1 MMTSQLPENNE
12 VQYRPAY
19 YPTIKQAWWLMA
31 VMMLMQIPAVIPS
44 IGLKLAA
51 EKLELPVLD
60 MIGQTLAYVLAFGLT
75 IWYAFGKR
83 GSRTLSFATVPAI
96 VYPVAAIGM
105 IALGLLAEPLV
116 STIPMPEKLNE
127 LLRELFNKDMVIT
140 AVIAAPI
147 LEEVLFR
154 GIIEDGFLKQYSP
167 AKSIIWSAVIFG
179 VIHMIPAQ
187 ALNACLLGLAFG
199 WLYYR
204 TRSLWLCMF
213 LHFVNNSL
221 SSLPLFFDDALQ
233 MDVNTT
239 RLWIGN
245 DGLYMGLLAAC
256 AAICYGCYA
265 YLNRI
270 LPEGNNSRLPV

>member
-1 MMTSQLPENNE
+1 MMTNQLPESHE
-12 VQYRPAY
+12 AQETTAW
-19 YPTIKQAWWLMA
+19 YPTIKQAWWLM
-31 VMMLMQIPAVIPS
+31 VVLMLMQVPASIPS
-44 IGLKLAA
+44 IGLKIAA
-51 EKLELPVLD
+51 EKLAIPVLD

-75 IWYAFGKR
+75 IWYAFRKR

-96 VYPVAAIGM
+96 AYPVAAVGM

-116 STIPMPEKLNE
+116 SAIPMPDKLNE
-127 LLRELFNKDMVIT
+127 LLRELFNKDMIIT
-140 AVIAAPI
+140 AVIAAPV

-154 GIIEDGFLKQYSP
+154 GIIQDGFLKQYSP
-167 AKSIIWSAVIFG
+167 ARSIIWSAVIFG

-187 ALNACLLGLAFG
+187 ALNACFLGLAFG

-221 SSLPLFFDDALQ
+221 SSLPLLFDEPLD
-233 MDVNTT
+233 MDVNMT
-239 RLWIGN
+239 RDWVGN
-245 DGLYMGLLAAC
+245 DGLYVGLLAAC
-256 AAICYGCYA
+256 AAVCYGCYA

-270 LPEGNNSRLPV
+270 LPRAQAL